1 MPHVP
6 TRPPVPTAGLAALAA
21 LLLAVPPAAAAPST
35 PRGQISV
42 AQVQDM
48 LDRAPTDKTAQ
59 QVLTAYLA
67 GIGETADA
75 TLSISGASC
84 RTPMSL
90 SSADV
95 RTAIRT
101 AGGQD
106 AAAVAATPIIA
117 RDMLARAGCQ
127 RP

>member
-1 MPHVP
+1 MPHVL
-6 TRPPVPTAGLAALAA
+6 TRPSALRAGLAALAA
-21 LLLAVPPAAAAPST
+21 LLLTVPPAAAATST
-35 PRGQISV
+35 ARGQIS
-42 AQVQDM
+42 ATQVQAM

-75 TLSISGASC
+75 TLSISGAAC

-90 SSADV
+90 SAADV
-95 RTAIRT
+95 RAAIREV
-101 AGGQD
+101 GGQD
-106 AAAVAATPIIA
+106 ATAVAATPIIV

>member
-1 MPHVP
+1 MPHML
-6 TRPPVPTAGLAALAA
+6 TRPKVPFTGLAALAA
-21 LLLAVPPAAAAPST
+21 LLLTVPPAAAATST
-35 PRGQISV
+35 SRGQISV
-42 AQVQDM
+42 AQVQGM

-75 TLSISGASC
+75 TLSISGAAC

-90 SSADV
+90 SAADV
-95 RTAIRT
+95 RAAIQT
-101 AGGQD
+101 TGGQD
-106 AAAVAATPIIA
+106 ATAVAATPLIV

-127 RP
+127 RT

>member
-6 TRPPVPTAGLAALAA
+6 TRPPVPSAGLAALAA

-67 GIGETADA
+67 GIGEAADT
-75 TLSISGASC
+75 TLSMGGAPC

-90 SSADV
+90 SAADV
-95 RTAIRT
+95 RAAIGT
-101 AGGQD
+101 AGGQE
-106 AAAVAATPIIA
+106 ATAVAATPIIV
-117 RDMLARAGCQ
+117 RDMLARAGCR